1 MNRREATRAIAL
13 TASGAVSY
21 WGKVDFPHGVD
32 EDYLPLKAI
41 TISTRDDVE
50 EARQNKA
57 TKTLNF
63 AELARAIDEYS
74 QENIEFSEVA
84 DEKSFRFIE
93 KFSHEWL
100 GRDYDT
106 AAGDAD
112 HAICDEIMQIALFGK
127 LVFA

>member
-13 TASGAVSY
+13 TATGAVSY
-21 WGKVDFPHGVD
+21 WGEVHFPHGAD
-32 EDYLPLKAI
+32 DDYLPLKAI

-63 AELARAIDEYS
+63 AELARVIDGYAKDTVE
-74 QENIEFSEVA
+74 
-84 DEKSFRFIE
+84 FIE
-93 KFSHEWL
+93 ISDNKSLRYIGKFSREWL
-100 GRDYDT
+100 GRDYDH
-106 AAGDAD
+106 AAMDAD
-112 HAICDEIMQIALFGK
+112 HTVCDEIMQIALFGE